1 MKLHSMFIL
10 LQVDKSSIKVKG
22 IKRQANK
29 TGGSLPSAGCSAAEN
44 ELHNIQPETMS
55 SLRSKTVEIAS
66 LTENFLREGT
76 QVLLTNIFT
85 TFLKTLIFCLF
96 EANKGLFIY
105 G

>member
-1 MKLHSMFIL
+1 MFIH
-10 LQVDKSSIKVKG
+10 LQIDKSSIKVKG

-29 TGGSLPSAGCSAAEN
+29 TGGSLPSAGCPAAEN
-44 ELHNIQPETMS
+44 QLHNIQPETMS

-96 EANKGLFIY
+96 EAEKGLFIY
-105 G
+105 V

>member
-1 MKLHSMFIL
+1 MFIL

-29 TGGSLPSAGCSAAEN
+29 TGGSLPSAGCPAAEN
-44 ELHNIQPETMS
+44 ELHNSQPETMS

-85 TFLKTLIFCLF
+85 AFLKTLIFCLF
-96 EANKGLFIY
+96 EAEQGLFIY

>member
-1 MKLHSMFIL
+1 MFIL

-76 QVLLTNIFT
+76 QVVLTNIFT
-85 TFLKTLIFCLF
+85 TLLKDFNILSV
-96 EANKGLFIY
+96 
-105 G
+105 

>member
-76 QVLLTNIFT
+76 QVLLTNIFA

-96 EANKGLFIY
+96 EANQVLFIY

>member
-1 MKLHSMFIL
+1 MFIP

-29 TGGSLPSAGCSAAEN
+29 TGGSLPSAGCPAATN
-44 ELHNIQPETMS
+44 ELHNIQPENMS
-55 SLRSKTVEIAS
+55 SLRSKKVEIAS

-76 QVLLTNIFT
+76 LVLLTNIFT
-85 TFLKTLIFCLF
+85 TFLKTLIFFGLL
-96 EANKGLFIY
+96 EAKQGLFIY

>member
-1 MKLHSMFIL
+1 MFIL

-22 IKRQANK
+22 VKRQANK
-29 TGGSLPSAGCSAAEN
+29 TGESLPFAGCSAAEN
-44 ELHNIQPETMS
+44 GLHNIQPETMS

-96 EANKGLFIY
+96 EAKQGLFHIY